1 MKTAR
6 EKVQSAA
13 ADNGWAEHATGDEF
27 VDEYRLGRRHVRITA
42 DTYGRLTL
50 VTTESHR
57 YGGAGKI
64 ERALEALTR

>member
-13 ADNGWAEHATGDEF
+13 ADNGWTVHPTGDEF
-27 VDEYRLGRRHVRITA
+27 VDEFRLGRRHVRITV

-50 VTTESHR
+50 VTTETKR
-57 YGGAGKI
+57 FGGAGKL
-64 ERALEALTR
+64 ERALESLAR